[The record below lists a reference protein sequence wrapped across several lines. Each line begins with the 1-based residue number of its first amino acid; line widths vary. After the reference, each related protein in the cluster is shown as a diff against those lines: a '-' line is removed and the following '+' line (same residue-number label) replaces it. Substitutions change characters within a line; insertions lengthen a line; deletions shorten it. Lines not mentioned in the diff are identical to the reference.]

1 MNLNEIRKGDLF
13 SESSV
18 YTFIEKK
25 GNSYLFNH
33 IASKQVVTL
42 DSNYVEKLLTT
53 ADQYDD
59 KAVVSVGKEDKHWT
73 QVQIDAA
80 VKKGELKADHKV
92 QVGDLRVKGIRTVFE
107 EIGNEV
113 FTCCFTKADKVLS
126 KKAYDAKIAEMAK
139 EATAKIEAAK
149 ASKKGVV
156 NAATTVIEELLRNP
170 VLQVEAGEERILRG
184 YKQQFSSR
192 DGKYMA
198 MDIDKFESR
207 SVNINTLLWVV
218 VNNVKYI
225 VE

>member
-1 MNLNEIRKGDLF
+1 MNIQDIRKGDLF
-13 SESSV
+13 SEASV
-18 YTFIEKK
+18 YTFIEQK
-25 GNSYLFNH
+25 GNLLTFNH
-33 IASKQVVTL
+33 VGSKQTVTL

-53 ADQYDD
+53 ADQYD
-59 KAVVSVGKEDKHWT
+59 KVVECGKEDKMWT
-73 QVQIDAA
+73 QIQIDAA

-92 QVGDLRVKGIRTVFE
+92 QVGDLRLKGIRTVFE

-113 FTCCFTKADKVLS
+113 FTVCFTKADKVLS

-149 ASKKGVV
+149 ANKKGVV
-156 NAATTVIEELLRNP
+156 NASTTVIEELLRNP

-192 DGKYMA
+192 DGFYHC
-198 MDIDKFESR
+198 MDVDIFETR
-207 SVNINTLLWVV
+207 PVNINKLLWVV

-225 VE
+225 LE

>member
-1 MNLNEIRKGDLF
+1 MKIQDIRKGDLF

-18 YTFIEKK
+18 YTFIEQK
-25 GNSYLFNH
+25 GNLLTFNH
-33 IASKQVVTL
+33 IGSKQTVTL

-53 ADQYDD
+53 ADQYDITIEC
-59 KAVVSVGKEDKHWT
+59 GKEDKHWT
-73 QVQIDAA
+73 QAQIDAA
-80 VKKGELKADHKV
+80 VKKGELKANHKV

-113 FTCCFTKADKVLS
+113 FTVCFTKADKVLS

-149 ASKKGVV
+149 ANKKGVV

-170 VLQVEAGEERILRG
+170 VLQVEAGEERVLRG

-192 DGKYMA
+192 DGKYMC
-198 MDIDKFESR
+198 MDVDIFESR
-207 SVNINTLLWVV
+207 PVNINSLQWIV
-218 VNNVKYI
+218 VNNVKYV

>member
-1 MNLNEIRKGDLF
+1 MKIQDIRKGDLF

-18 YTFIEKK
+18 YTFIEQK
-25 GNSYLFNH
+25 GNLLTFNH
-33 IASKQVVTL
+33 IGSKQTVTL
-42 DSNYVEKLLTT
+42 DVNYVDKLLTT
-53 ADQYDD
+53 ADQYDSEL
-59 KAVVSVGKEDKHWT
+59 VVGKEDKHWT
-73 QVQIDAA
+73 EAQITAS
-80 VKKGELKADHKV
+80 VKKGELKPDHKV

-149 ASKKGVV
+149 SAKKGVV
-156 NAATTVIEELLRNP
+156 TAATTVIEELLRNP
-170 VLQVEAGEERILRG
+170 ILQVEAGEERILRG

-192 DGKYMA
+192 DGKYMC
-198 MDIDKFESR
+198 MDVDIFESR

>member
-1 MNLNEIRKGDLF
+1 MNLSDIRKGDLF

-33 IASKQVVTL
+33 IASKQTVTL

-53 ADQYDD
+53 ADQFDST
-59 KAVVSVGKEDKHWT
+59 VECGKEDKHWT
-73 QVQIDAA
+73 QAQIDTAI
-80 VKKGELKADHKV
+80 KKGELKSGHTV
-92 QVGDLRVKGIRTVFE
+92 NVGDLRVRGIRTVFE

-139 EATAKIEAAK
+139 EATTKIEAAK

-156 NAATTVIEELLRNP
+156 NAATSVIEELLRNP
-170 VLQVEAGEERILRG
+170 VLQVEAGEERVLRG

-192 DGKYMA
+192 DGRYNC
-198 MDIDKFESR
+198 MDVDIFETR
-207 SVNINTLLWVV
+207 PVNINSLQWIV

>member
-1 MNLNEIRKGDLF
+1 MNLSDIRKGDLF

-33 IASKQVVTL
+33 IASKQTVTL

-53 ADQYDD
+53 ADQFD
-59 KAVVSVGKEDKHWT
+59 KTVECGKEDKHWT
-73 QVQIDAA
+73 QAQIDTA
-80 VKKGELKADHKV
+80 VKKGELKANHTV

-126 KKAYDAKIAEMAK
+126 KKAYDAKIQQLVQDT
-139 EATAKIEAAK
+139 TAKIEAAK
-149 ASKKGVV
+149 SAKKGVV
-156 NAATTVIEELLRNP
+156 NAATSVIEELLRNP
-170 VLQVEAGEERILRG
+170 VLQVEAGEERVLRG

-192 DGKYMA
+192 DGKYMC
-198 MDIDKFESR
+198 MDVDIFESR